1 MSTKIYV
8 GNLSFNTMEDTVRD
22 AFEQYGQ
29 VVSCKLISD
38 RDTGRSKGFAFV
50 EMGSTQE
57 ASKAIASLDGSNL
70 DGRNMR
76 VNEARPQESNRRSF
90 QNSRY

>member
-1 MSTKIYV
+1 
-8 GNLSFNTMEDTVRD
+8 MEDTVRD